1 MTETIAPAESQAAE
15 SPRIPR
21 PHTDAAALRAIEEA
35 TAHVRERALKIR
47 ENPEEHKPKLVLSQH
62 VRGTSI
68 LDRIADAVNKF
79 CGSMY
84 VFIGIT
90 IGIVAWLFLG
100 NVVGFDKTP
109 WPLLLTILNLPQ
121 LSIMI
126 SLQVS
131 ANRAQAASDRRAIA
145 DHETLI
151 ALHEMAKQ
159 QLDILNGQDRV
170 LAILD
175 NFASKD
181 MPGRQRHIQD
191 CVDQILAKVDSK
203 PAAAEGLMDRS
214 RLEAFS
220 DGVFAVAITLLALD
234 LTVAGPAGHG
244 PLTDQLHE
252 KWPAFLA
259 YLISFFMIG
268 IIWVNHHALVRSI
281 TKVDRTLL
289 FLNLVLL
296 LFVVLIPFA
305 TATVADYFSRQ
316 RLGHAGR
323 DDALRRGLPRH
334 VGRLRRD
341 LRVDAARPARGPAAA
356 ARAALAGPGAVRRRR
371 AGLRGRHRDRAVQRR
386 RLVRADRRWSPC
398 TTSSSAPPPP
408 PARTTRPTTS
418 SPCPES
424 QPEINSCH

>member
-1 MTETIAPAESQAAE
+1 MIMTETISLPDGQKVE
-15 SPRIPR
+15 SPHIPR
-21 PHTDAAALRAIEEA
+21 PQTDGAARQAIEDA
-35 TAHVRERALKIR
+35 TSHLRERALKIR
-47 ENPEEHKPKLVLSQH
+47 QNPEAHLPKLVLSEH

-100 NVVGFDKTP
+100 NIVGFDKTP

-181 MPGRQRHIQD
+181 MPGRQRDIQE
-191 CVDQILAKVDSK
+191 CVDKILAKVD
-203 PAAAEGLMDRS
+203 P
-214 RLEAFS
+214 
-220 DGVFAVAITLLALD
+220 
-234 LTVAGPAGHG
+234 
-244 PLTDQLHE
+244 
-252 KWPAFLA
+252 
-259 YLISFFMIG
+259 
-268 IIWVNHHALVRSI
+268 
-281 TKVDRTLL
+281 
-289 FLNLVLL
+289 
-296 LFVVLIPFA
+296 
-305 TATVADYFSRQ
+305 
-316 RLGHAGR
+316 
-323 DDALRRGLPRH
+323 
-334 VGRLRRD
+334 
-341 LRVDAARPARGPAAA
+341 RPA
-356 ARAALAGPGAVRRRR
+356 
-371 AGLRGRHRDRAVQRR
+371 
-386 RLVRADRRWSPC
+386 
-398 TTSSSAPPPP
+398 
-408 PARTTRPTTS
+408 
-418 SPCPES
+418 E
-424 QPEINSCH
+424 N